1 MDESLATALPGAPPQ
16 WSRHVDADARE
27 VEYRYTV
34 GRAARA
40 KLTVRATADGY
51 RLASKRGCRTVSET
65 TVASPADA
73 AAAVRAAFER
83 D

>member
-1 MDESLATALPGAPPQ
+1 MAETALARALPAAPEG
-16 WSRHVDADARE
+16 WTRHDAAYE

-51 RLASKRGCRTVSET
+51 RLASKRGCRVVSET

-73 AAAVRAAFER
+73 ATAVRTAF
-83 D
+83 DAD